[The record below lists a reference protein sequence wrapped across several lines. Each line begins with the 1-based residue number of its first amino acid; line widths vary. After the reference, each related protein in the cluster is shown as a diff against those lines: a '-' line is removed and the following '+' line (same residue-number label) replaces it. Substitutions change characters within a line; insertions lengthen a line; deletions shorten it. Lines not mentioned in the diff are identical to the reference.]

1 MTTIYPT
8 FGDIRIG
15 EPDAN
20 VEYYSAI
27 KAKRTPI
34 FLDTFF
40 AIPNFPLDQF
50 LSGEKFLIYGQK
62 GTGKTAAIRYLE
74 NRLKNEFSTYFLV
87 FRRSFL
93 EESDLHAFS
102 KLPLMLDEVNI
113 ERFKHFHHAIKRIL
127 IFILI
132 KQTFAS
138 SGTYDEDRPGND
150 ATWVEKIKNSTL
162 GELISLG
169 FDSITAIFNAAGV
182 NLDKVTVG
190 TALLDAGKLLK
201 RNNDD
206 LLNFLVRR
214 AKRLGIKAC
223 IFVDEIHFAY
233 RSEEA
238 LQQDAML
245 VRDCILAMHSLN
257 DRFSEEQID
266 LRIYSAVR
274 SEYLEHPIISSADVN
289 HSVESVGYNL
299 TWSSFPQNKD
309 HPLFK
314 FIFERF
320 KASIESNFSIGDFF
334 RVYMANIDAEE
345 FLHRT
350 WVKPRDFVRFFKCAK
365 ELYSKRSQLSSSEIN
380 AIWRIYAQL
389 SWSEIKSSASPF
401 MNSASIAALEN
412 EFRKIVPS
420 VIDKHTHTTT
430 KALQRYYAQYT
441 K

>member
-1 MTTIYPT
+1 MATIYPT

-27 KAKRTPI
+27 KARKTPI

-40 AIPNFPLDQF
+40 AIPNFPWDQF

-74 NRLKNEFSTYFLV
+74 SRLKSEFLTHFLV

-102 KLPLMLDEVNI
+102 KIPLMLDEGNI

-127 IFILI
+127 IFIFL
-132 KQTFAS
+132 KQTFAES
-138 SGTYDEDRPGND
+138 AAYEDDKPGTD
-150 ATWVEKIKNSTL
+150 ASWIEKIKNSAV

-169 FDSITAIFNAAGV
+169 FDSISSIFNSAGV
-182 NLDKVTVG
+182 NVENITAG
-190 TALLDAGKLLK
+190 TTLLDAGKALK

-214 AKRLGIKAC
+214 AKRLKTRAC
-223 IFVDEIHFAY
+223 VFVDEIHFAY

-257 DRFSEEQID
+257 DRFSEEGID

-289 HSVESVGYNL
+289 HSVESVG
-299 TWSSFPQNKD
+299 
-309 HPLFK
+309 
-314 FIFERF
+314 
-320 KASIESNFSIGDFF
+320 
-334 RVYMANIDAEE
+334 V
-345 FLHRT
+345 
-350 WVKPRDFVRFFKCAK
+350 
-365 ELYSKRSQLSSSEIN
+365 
-380 AIWRIYAQL
+380 
-389 SWSEIKSSASPF
+389 
-401 MNSASIAALEN
+401 
-412 EFRKIVPS
+412 
-420 VIDKHTHTTT
+420 
-430 KALQRYYAQYT
+430 
-441 K
+441 